1 MQITVYCME
10 RDTAHRCTFSLTA
23 VAAGQR
29 QLQLAGDQLGIVKEH
44 FVKIAQTVK
53 QNVIFIFV
61 FDLKILLHHG
71 RQFSHVLT
79 SFL

>member
-1 MQITVYCME
+1 MI
-10 RDTAHRCTFSLTA
+10 RHAAHRCTFSLTA